1 MENPYQSPN
10 ADLMS
15 TPRENDGD
23 AMPLASKWARLF
35 GAIIDGIIG
44 ILIALP
50 FWILIGGFDM
60 LTGGEEPPLHYTIFG
75 GIYGFAAF
83 LLVHGY
89 LLKTYGQTVGKKMLG
104 TRITDMQG
112 NLPVFGTLV
121 LKRYLPISVV
131 SVIPVV
137 GPLLTLIDILFIFR
151 SDRRC
156 VHDLIA
162 DTQVLEERK

>member
-1 MENPYQSPN
+1 MENPYQSPS

-15 TPRENDGD
+15 TPLENEQ
-23 AMPLASKWARLF
+23 AMPLASKWARFF

-50 FWILIGGFDM
+50 FWFLIGGFEM
-60 LTGGEEPPLHYTIFG
+60 FLGESEPPFKYTLLG
-75 GIYGFAAF
+75 AVYGFVAF

-89 LLKTYGQTVGKKMLG
+89 LLKHYGQTVGKKLMG

-112 NLPVFGTLV
+112 NLPEFAPLV

-131 SVIPVV
+131 SIIPLL
-137 GPLLTLIDILFIFR
+137 GPLLSLIDVLFIFR

-162 DTQVLEERK
+162 GTQVLEEKK

>member
-1 MENPYQSPN
+1 MDNPYQSPN
-10 ADLMS
+10 ADLIN
-15 TPRENDGD
+15 TPPESDTG
-23 AMPLASKWARLF
+23 ALPLASKWARLF

-50 FWILIGGFDM
+50 FWMLIGGFDM
-60 LTGGEEPPLHYTIFG
+60 FTSGIEPPLTYTLWG
-75 GIYGFAAF
+75 GVYGFVAF

-89 LLKTYGQTVGKKMLG
+89 LLKNYGQTVGKKLLG

-112 NLPVFGTLV
+112 NLPDFSTLV
-121 LKRYLPISVV
+121 LKRYLPVSVV
-131 SVIPVV
+131 SIIPIV
-137 GPLLTLIDILFIFR
+137 GPVLTLIDVLFIFR

-162 DTQVLEERK
+162 GTQVLEEKK

>member
-15 TPRENDGD
+15 TPPENDGTT
-23 AMPLASKWARLF
+23 MPLASKWARLF

-44 ILIALP
+44 ILIAIP

-60 LTGGEEPPLHYTIFG
+60 IMGGTEPPLQYTLVG
-75 GIYGFAAF
+75 GVYGFVAF

-112 NLPVFGTLV
+112 NLPAFGPLI

-131 SVIPVV
+131 SIIPVI

-162 DTQVLEERK
+162 GTQVLEERK